1 MFLAHF
7 LDYTLQFRAASGGFI
22 FLDDALDCLFK
33 LISPGG
39 KMFHRLCLIDFG
51 NLFAEIA

>member
-33 LISPGG
+33 LISPVG